1 MLNLSRHKQKR
12 SQSGTC
18 ICLDGIFVFGI
29 IAIIQVQVLPTFRS
43 HLLSVQNAVQPRGAI
58 FFFFQIE
65 CRAF

>member
-43 HLLSVQNAVQPRGAI
+43 HLLSV
-58 FFFFQIE
+58 
-65 CRAF
+65 